1 MSGDIGATPCHCGLQ
16 AWDSV
21 AGLGLGCSLHDWQ
34 SCHSDHLGP
43 STLCT
48 AFEIQGVSWMECYTV
63 TTPSDT
69 KLHHNGMWSHFTHLP
84 LSEVGT
90 YKRLTTS
97 SCKSVDNI

>member
-1 MSGDIGATPCHCGLQ
+1 
-16 AWDSV
+16 
-21 AGLGLGCSLHDWQ
+21 
-34 SCHSDHLGP
+34 
-43 STLCT
+43 
-48 AFEIQGVSWMECYTV
+48 MECYTV